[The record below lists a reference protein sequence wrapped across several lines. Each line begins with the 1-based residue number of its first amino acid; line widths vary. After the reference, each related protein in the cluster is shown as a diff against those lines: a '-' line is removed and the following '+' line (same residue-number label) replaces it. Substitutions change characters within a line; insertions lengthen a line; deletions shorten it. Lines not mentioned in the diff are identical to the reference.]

1 MSHTSTAMTKAWKVP
16 KNHRIHKQNPLSPW
30 LFTIL
35 PIILT
40 CMLGVGPFINTIRL
54 SFTDSTLLKPGKFV
68 GVQNYIQMFQDP
80 QLQVALLNSTIYAVC
95 MAPCMVLFP
104 LILAVLLN
112 RKGIF
117 ISICRVLFYIPAIA
131 GSVASALIWTNV
143 LSTRGLVNSIFKALK
158 WITEPIPFL
167 QDRWLI
173 LFSAM
178 CVTVW
183 GGLGYYMVIYL
194 AALANIDDSLYEAAE
209 IDGAGSIR
217 QFFYVT
223 IPGVRLTMILILLLS
238 TIAAFRVFNEV
249 YMFTGSQGGIG
260 GEDTTMVMLIMRD
273 GTGLSARTGYTSALS
288 MLMFFILV
296 ILTGIELLIE
306 RKGDD

>member
-1 MSHTSTAMTKAWKVP
+1 MKKSSDTKEYWAVP
-16 KNHRIHKQNPLSPW
+16 RKQQIKKQNALSPW
-30 LFTIL
+30 LFTVV

-40 CMLGVGPFINTIRL
+40 CLLGLGPFINTIRL
-54 SFTDSTLLKPGKFV
+54 SFTNSTLLRSGKWI
-68 GVQNYIQMFQDP
+68 GLQNYIEMFQDP
-80 QLQVALLNSTIYAVC
+80 QLKVALLNSSIYALC
-95 MAPCMVLFP
+95 MAPCMVILP

-112 RKGIF
+112 KRGAF
-117 ISICRVLFYIPAIA
+117 IAVCRVLFYIPAIA
-131 GSVASALIWTNV
+131 GSVASVLIWTNM
-143 LSTRGLVNSIFKALK
+143 LSTKGLVNSIFKGLK
-158 WITEPIPFL
+158 WISQPIPFL

-194 AALANIDDSLYEAAE
+194 AALANISNDLYEAAS
-209 IDGAGSIR
+209 IDGAGRIR
-217 QFFYVT
+217 QFFSVT
-223 IPGVRLTMILILLLS
+223 IPGVRYTMLLILLLS

-249 YMFTGSQGGIG
+249 YMFTGTQGGIG
-260 GEDTTMVMLIMRD
+260 GEDTTMTMLIMRD

-296 ILTGIELLIE
+296 FLIGLELVVQ
-306 RKGDD
+306 RRGDE